1 MPRLV
6 ALLAESYNPH
16 VRYGAC
22 LAVGISCAGTGAS
35 NAEAMEI
42 VKAMLEDKVS
52 FVRQG
57 ALMSMALMLMQEN
70 EARCPAVKALREKI
84 NSVVEDKHQG
94 VVAKFG
100 ATLAAGILDA
110 GGRNMCVALT
120 SRTGFL
126 RQGAVVGM
134 MCWLHY
140 WYWYPLLQFFSL
152 TLAPTA
158 IIGVTKDMKIANKF
172 KLNCSTKVSHC

>member
-1 MPRLV
+1 M
-6 ALLAESYNPH
+6 
-16 VRYGAC
+16 RYGAC
-22 LAVGISCAGTGAS
+22 LAVGISCAGTGAD
-35 NAEAMEI
+35 NAEAMAI
-42 VKAMLEDKVS
+42 VKPMLEDKVS

-70 EARCPAVKALREKI
+70 DARCPAVKELREKI
-84 NSVVEDKHQG
+84 DSVVGDKHQG

-152 TLAPTA
+152 ALAPTA

-172 KLNCSTKVSHC
+172 KMTCSTKVGFFCCRLLPSHRL